1 MLTSRADGRD
11 VADEEGRD
19 LAGQLR
25 GPGDGAPGGR
35 IDPAAEDADPRA
47 PPVPLEVPVEHR
59 VERGAVV
66 DAVEGVGGVMVLLEL
81 PDLLLP
87 RPGTDQQL
95 PRRGERRHAR
105 VVWAIEGGAVEQL
118 WIF

>member
-19 LAGQLR
+19 LAGQPR

-59 VERGAVV
+59 VERGYDFFFTQV
-66 DAVEGVGGVMVLLEL
+66 DTE
-81 PDLLLP
+81 
-87 RPGTDQQL
+87 
-95 PRRGERRHAR
+95 R
-105 VVWAIEGGAVEQL
+105 VVKRSLIVAGLMEVRFRQFVTSAEAPL
-118 WIF
+118 R